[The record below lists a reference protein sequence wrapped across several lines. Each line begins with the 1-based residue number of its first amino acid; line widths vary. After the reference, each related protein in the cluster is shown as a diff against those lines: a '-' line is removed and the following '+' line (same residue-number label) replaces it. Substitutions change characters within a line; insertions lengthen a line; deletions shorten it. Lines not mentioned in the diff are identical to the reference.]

1 VPERK
6 SVMDILFVFVA
17 AVAAVVFGIRVL
29 RSNQEKGQE
38 ILSLL
43 EQIQL
48 ERDEHSA
55 LIKKLY
61 ADYTSELEEAHADH
75 KSELDEIQKYA
86 LEQNDSFHKILDE
99 KSRTI
104 TRLQRG
110 IDTLERSVDGTL
122 EEMQEEDCD
131 Y

>member
-1 VPERK
+1 
-6 SVMDILFVFVA
+6 MDILFVFVA

-55 LIKKLY
+55 LIKKLH

-110 IDTLERSVDGTL
+110 IDTLERSVDGSL
-122 EEMQEEDCD
+122 DESMNEGSL
-131 Y
+131 